1 MVLPIQ
7 PPPRSEDVAVRGW
20 HALTVRIAWTLLS
33 EGILLTKTALRDART
48 HVLFHIDPSTPLA
61 HAEDL
66 AEHRTREFVQRAKSR
81 LYTESD
87 PQDWAMPIS
96 SRWHSELTKS
106 LNPLSRTVFLKHY
119 GDGRSIQQLAQRL
132 QVDTNT
138 LEASRAGLREVVR
151 GQARED
157 HVPLDGWDSARVDR
171 LIHRLAAYSPG
182 PCPSTFE
189 VCSGGHPEHTKSC
202 CRCSRMSRLVQRG
215 MLKLEDLTA
224 PSLGVRPNT
233 ELEILALHFHRDG
246 LRHRDELIKA
256 LDVPK
261 QPLGDD
267 LLIIDASDF
276 ESISRT
282 LIVAAE
288 LNTPGRDHIRGTRMR
303 GFGQWRKGR
312 LLGPLPAQ
320 AEQEA
325 RYRPWGIIDGIGEL
339 PQPMPEPPSAR
350 PVWLVDGVL
359 ALVTL
364 LLFFPIVHAAPDTS
378 ATRFQPTFAEDESGI
393 WVHMDVADT
402 STICVITEDAH
413 GVHLRVAPDGP
424 ASKAKIALGDGTYR
438 MYDVGEAVLVAQMT
452 KPLPT
457 FEHWINTTKQVSK
470 LEQVEKAL
478 RTRFPNAN
486 IATYRKATP

>member
-1 MVLPIQ
+1 
-7 PPPRSEDVAVRGW
+7 
-20 HALTVRIAWTLLS
+20 
-33 EGILLTKTALRDART
+33 
-48 HVLFHIDPSTPLA
+48 
-61 HAEDL
+61 
-66 AEHRTREFVQRAKSR
+66 
-81 LYTESD
+81 
-87 PQDWAMPIS
+87 MPIS
-96 SRWHSELTKS
+96 PRWHLALTNS
-106 LNPLSRTVFLKHY
+106 LNPLSQTVFLKHY

-132 QVDTNT
+132 QVDANA
-138 LEASRAGLREVVR
+138 LEASRAGLREIVR
-151 GQARED
+151 GAARGD
-157 HVPLDGWDSARVDR
+157 GVPLDGWSSERVDR

-189 VCSGGHPEHTKSC
+189 VCSGAHPQHVKTC

-256 LDVPK
+256 IDAPK

-267 LLIIDASDF
+267 LLIVDATDF
-276 ESISRT
+276 ATLSRT
-282 LIVAAE
+282 LVVAAE
-288 LNTPGRDHIRGTRMR
+288 LNMPGRDHIRGTRMK
-303 GFGQWRKGR
+303 GLGQWRKGR

-350 PVWLVDGVL
+350 PVWLIDGVL
-359 ALVTL
+359 ALVTM
-364 LLFFPIVHAAPDTS
+364 LLFLPIVHAAPEVPEPT
-378 ATRFQPTFAEDESGI
+378 FHPTFAEDEQGI
-393 WVHMDVADT
+393 WVHMDVEDT
-402 STICVITEDAH
+402 ATICVITEDRH

-424 ASKAKIALGDGTYR
+424 ASKAEIALGDGTYR
-438 MYDVGEAVLVAQMT
+438 MHDVGNAVLVAKMGT
-452 KPLPT
+452 PLPT
-457 FEHWINTTKQVSK
+457 FEHWINNTTQLSK

-478 RTRFPNAN
+478 RTRFPNAD
-486 IATYRKATP
+486 IVTYRKENP

>member
-66 AEHRTREFVQRAKSR
+66 AEHRTREFVQRAKSQ
-81 LYTESD
+81 LYNESD

-96 SRWHSELTKS
+96 PRWHLALTNS

-119 GDGRSIQQLAQRL
+119 GDGRGIQQLAQRL
-132 QVDTNT
+132 QVDTST
-138 LEASRAGLREVVR
+138 LEASRAGLREIVR
-151 GQARED
+151 GAARGD
-157 HVPLDGWDSARVDR
+157 GVPLDGWSGTRVDR

-182 PCPSTFE
+182 PCPPTFE

-246 LRHRDELIKA
+246 LRHRDELIAA
-256 LDVPK
+256 LDAPK
-261 QPLGDD
+261 QALGED
-267 LLIIDASDF
+267 LLIVDAADF
-276 ESISRT
+276 ASISRT
-282 LIVAAE
+282 LVVAAE

-359 ALVTL
+359 ALVAL
-364 LLFFPIVHAAPDTS
+364 LLFFPIVHAAPDAS
-378 ATRFQPTFAEDESGI
+378 KINFQPTFAEDEHGI
-393 WVHMDVADT
+393 WLHMDVEDT

-424 ASKAKIALGDGTYR
+424 GSKAKIALGDGTYR
-438 MYDVGEAVLVAQMT
+438 MHDVGEAVLVAQMH

-457 FEHWINTTKQVSK
+457 FEHWINTTKQLSK
-470 LEQVEKAL
+470 LEQVEQAL
-478 RTRFPNAN
+478 RTRFPNAH